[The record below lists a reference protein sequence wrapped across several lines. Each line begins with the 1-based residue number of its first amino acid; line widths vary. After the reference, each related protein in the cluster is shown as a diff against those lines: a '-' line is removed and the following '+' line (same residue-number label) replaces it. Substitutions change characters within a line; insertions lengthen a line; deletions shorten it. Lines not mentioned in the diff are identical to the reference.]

1 MRGMEDG
8 EDGTAPW
15 SALATELRRSLAQPA
30 EDQGLQMPVALI
42 LVVTVLVR
50 TTGSSI
56 STTGSWYLYYCTS
69 TIKTLTG

>member
-30 EDQGLQMPVALI
+30 EDHGLQMPVALI
-42 LVVTVLVR
+42 LVVTVQYWCVLPVVVLVLPVAGTC
-50 TTGSSI
+50 TTV
-56 STTGSWYLYYCTS
+56 LAP
-69 TIKTLTG
+69 LRH